1 MWNVPVD
8 WINML
13 PDQTLWKA
21 QMRKIIHLKMMAFL
35 STNILGSLVQECTEE
50 PSLGDI
56 WSTAWGYSGYHQ
68 RIWEELCMSVYHSEG
83 GAETDLCSMSICD
96 FHLTYFWSIWKFHP
110 RQYLTQ
116 KVLPLYYIK
125 ELAPFRKKKKSGIS
139 LQMFSW
145 YLENAP
151 MITLLIC
158 CRTLFIMAVPFQFLC
173 FNLENSKFAGV
184 PNICYMFVLVRRP
197 GWPSESQ

>member
-8 WINML
+8 WINTL

-35 STNILGSLVQECTEE
+35 STNILGSPVQECTEE

-68 RIWEELCMSVYHSEG
+68 RIWEELCISVYHDEG

-125 ELAPFRKKKKSGIS
+125 ELAPFRKKKKKSLESPCRCFPGIWRMPLWS
-139 LQMFSW
+139 P
-145 YLENAP
+145 YLY
-151 MITLLIC
+151 
-158 CRTLFIMAVPFQFLC
+158 AVGLY
-173 FNLENSKFAGV
+173 LWWLSHSSSYV
-184 PNICYMFVLVRRP
+184 SI
-197 GWPSESQ
+197 